1 MKIIE
6 KYENIMKTNKKNII
20 LFAYEQGKT
29 LKKFKEDRR
38 FKNLLEQFKINKSTI
53 INIFKFVD
61 KHPKM

>member
-1 MKIIE
+1 
-6 KYENIMKTNKKNII
+6 MKTNKKNII

>member
-1 MKIIE
+1 
-6 KYENIMKTNKKNII
+6 MKTNKKNII

-61 KHPKM
+61 KHPKMQIS